1 MEYSDVRDL
10 VNYKLNKMELI
21 DIQEQLPPANK
32 DVLMLLSNGFMVV
45 GYVTDEPDLVIKEDI
60 YKSINSEDIKNYN
73 VIGWV
78 DNLLGDIILDD
89 LIIGD
94 FSEDTYNEK

>member
-32 DVLMLLSNGFMVV
+32 DVLMLLENGVMVV

-60 YKSINSEDIKNYN
+60 YKSINSEDIKHYD

-78 DNLLGDIILDD
+78 DGLLGDIILNT
-89 LIIGD
+89 
-94 FSEDTYNEK
+94 FE